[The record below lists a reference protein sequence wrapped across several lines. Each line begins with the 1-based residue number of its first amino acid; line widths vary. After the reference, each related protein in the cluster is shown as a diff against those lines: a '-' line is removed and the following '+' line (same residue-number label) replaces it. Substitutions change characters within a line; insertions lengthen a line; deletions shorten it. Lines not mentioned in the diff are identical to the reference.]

1 MKSFVRPAAPLFFFI
16 AILLSVSSDDL
27 LAQPATLQGV
37 IRDGVSREGLPG
49 AVVRLYRTDRDA
61 EPIGGV
67 ADINGAYRLRGL
79 PPGTWRAVASSI
91 GYDDSEGIIIEI
103 AAGSVTDLDF
113 DLGEAAAPE
122 GSGVIVTASKRSEK
136 VTEAP
141 ASTTVITAQ
150 EIEQENAVTP
160 ADYVRGTKGLD
171 IVQGGLAQNT
181 IVARG
186 FNNAFSGTLRT
197 ITDNR
202 FANLPSLRYNAYYF
216 IPLVNEDIEQI
227 EIVRGPGSALY
238 GPNATSGVMHIITR
252 SPFSSAGTWASVS
265 IGERDLF
272 QGMARHAGL
281 FGDRVGYKI
290 SAQYMQGTDW
300 GYDDPAEASALRS
313 YLEEHPE
320 IDSNSIP
327 DSVLVARRDSAMKRF
342 GGEARIDWLIS
353 DEARLTLSTGMTLAI
368 NNTDATG
375 IGAAQAQDWSY
386 WYHQARF
393 RWKKLFAQAFLNR
406 SDAGE
411 TYALRTGLPIV
422 DRSTVFVTQLQHQ
435 SSIGEREELTYGV
448 DVILTNPVTDST
460 VTGRNEGDDRIE
472 EYGVYVQS
480 KTNLIDDRLDL
491 VGALRLDR
499 HSRIEDLILSP
510 RAAVVWTPEKLG
522 AFRVTYNRA
531 YSAPTTNDLFLDIVA
546 ERTEL
551 FDIRAAG
558 VPESGYTFRRNDRG
572 EPLVRSHFS
581 ADPDRYYDPSE
592 AHLFWDGLKQ
602 AASESDAVPDALR
615 QLVLALP
622 APPPGRVGTELR
634 VLDPNTRAFEE
645 FDGTVGDRS
654 QVRPTI
660 NSTVEFGWQGT
671 FFDRVSL
678 SVDVYRSDYTDFV
691 GPLETI
697 TPSIFYEPNSLR
709 SYLTEVLADGS
720 SDTALAFQIATLF
733 VNELSGKVGNPDS
746 LGVPIGVITPEQ
758 AGDPTAVMLTFR
770 NYGDITL
777 YGTDVGLEIGI
788 LPGLGIGGNFSWV
801 DNNFF
806 EDLDGVADLSLNAP
820 KFKYNLGARW
830 RDADLGANAS
840 FLLRH
845 VDGFEVRSGVYSGY
859 LPSYTTLSL
868 ETGYR
873 LPWIQGATL
882 RLTIQN
888 LLTWVEEVDT
898 SPFETRHQEFI
909 GVPPIG
915 RLAILRLSYEL

>member
-1 MKSFVRPAAPLFFFI
+1 MKSFVRLSAPLFLFF
-16 AILLSVSSDDL
+16 AIILSAGSDEL
-27 LAQPATLQGV
+27 QAQPATVQGV
-37 IRDGVSREGLPG
+37 IRDAASGEGLPG
-49 AVVRLYRTDRDA
+49 AVVRFYRTDRDA
-61 EPIGGV
+61 EPAGGV

-79 PPGTWRAVASSI
+79 APGTWRAVASSI
-91 GYDDSEGIIIEI
+91 GYDDSEEIIVEL
-103 AAGSVTDLDF
+103 AAGSVTELDF
-113 DLGEAAAPE
+113 SLDEAATPE
-122 GSGVIVTASKRSEK
+122 GTAVVITASKRSEK
-136 VTEAP
+136 ATEAP
-141 ASTTVITAQ
+141 ASTSVITAQ

-197 ITDNR
+197 ITDHR

-252 SPFSSAGTWASVS
+252 SPFSSAGTWASITV
-265 IGERDLF
+265 GERDLF
-272 QGMARHAGL
+272 QGMVRQAGL
-281 FGDRVGYKI
+281 FSDRVGYRI

-300 GYDDPAEASALRS
+300 GYDDPAEASALES
-313 YLEEHPE
+313 YLGEHPE
-320 IDSNSIP
+320 IDSNNIP
-327 DSVLVARRDSAMKRF
+327 DTVLVARRDSAMKRF
-342 GGEARIDWLIS
+342 GGEARVDWLIT

-393 RWKKLFAQAFLNR
+393 RWNRLFVQAFLNR

-422 DRSTVFVTQLQHQ
+422 DRSTVFVVQAQHQ

-460 VTGRNEGDDRIE
+460 VTGRNEEDDRVE

-480 KTNLIDDRLDL
+480 QTSIIEDRLDL
-491 VGALRLDR
+491 VGALRVDR
-499 HSRIEDLILSP
+499 HSRIDDLILSP
-510 RAAVVWTPEKLG
+510 RAAVVWTPEDIG
-522 AFRVTYNRA
+522 AFRLTYNRA
-531 YSAPTTNDLFLDIVA
+531 YSAPTTNDLYLDIVA

-581 ADPDRYYDPSE
+581 PDPAQYYDPSE
-592 AHLFWDGLKQ
+592 THLFWEGLKQ
-602 AASESDAVPDALR
+602 AASQSDAVPDALR

-634 VLDPNTRAFEE
+634 VLDPNTRAFER

-660 NSTVEFGWQGT
+660 NSTIEFGWQGT
-671 FFDRVSL
+671 IFDRISL
-678 SVDVYRSDYTDFV
+678 SVDLYRSHYTDFV

-709 SYLTEVLADGS
+709 SYLTEVLSEGS
-720 SDTALAFQIATLF
+720 SDTTLAFTIASLF
-733 VNELSGKVGNPDS
+733 VDELSGEVGDPER
-746 LGVPIGVITPEQ
+746 LGVPIGAITPEQ

-770 NYGDITL
+770 NYGNITL
-777 YGTDVGLEIGI
+777 YGTDVGIEIGV

-801 DNNFF
+801 DRNFF

-820 KFKYNLGARW
+820 KFKVNAGARW
-830 RDADLGANAS
+830 YDGDLGANAS
-840 FLLRH
+840 ALVRH

-873 LPWIQGATL
+873 LPWIDGASVN
-882 RLTIQN
+882 LTAA
-888 LLTWVEEVDT
+888 
-898 SPFETRHQEFI
+898 SPNTT
-909 GVPPIG
+909 
-915 RLAILRLSYEL
+915 